1 MTKKRKH
8 RHTRKETERKGRR
21 NRRSYQT
28 KESSRILA
36 FLYSQ
41 KRPVTLHDI
50 TASLPAIKARRVR
63 EEIAAL
69 LQDKEIFQSGK
80 KTFQLADRSR
90 YLTATLEMHR
100 RGFGFAIRAEPKEI
114 AKQFEKDPF
123 IGKDSIGSAHHG
135 DEVLVKL
142 RHSKDTTKPEAD
154 IIAVLKRGS
163 ETVAGFFK
171 NTLPPT
177 VIAEDPRFPA
187 KIVIKNMEGK
197 AIPENS
203 IVLVQILPEKSG
215 AANVLHG
222 EIREYLGN
230 PDNIDVQMRIVI
242 ENHALPHIF
251 PADVLAEADKLSFSQ
266 EDYSQRAD
274 LRDTL
279 HYTIDGESAKDFD
292 DAVCI
297 EKTEQGYKL
306 FVSIADVSHFVAA
319 GSSLDREAYQRGT
332 SIYFPGRVIP
342 MLPENLSNNL
352 CSLIPD
358 EDRLTFT
365 AILDFDDRGNL
376 LQKNFTKSVICS
388 KQRFTYTTVK
398 QIIVDE
404 DADVCKA
411 YQPFLVSLRLAKEL
425 AEKLYHNR
433 MNRGALGFDIP
444 EPEILLAEDG
454 KIKTIARRER
464 NLAHQII
471 EEFMLAAN
479 EAVAA
484 IFSQEE
490 KYFLYRIHEKPALD
504 KVEEFSRFAATLGL
518 DLPPKEQEPSPS
530 WFARVLALATGTP
543 AEYVINNLLLRTMQ
557 QARYS
562 CVNQEHFGLAA
573 TDYTHFT
580 SPIRRYPDLIVH
592 RLLNDYIT
600 REKTAYIPPESAEM
614 HLSTR
619 ERVAINS
626 EREIEERLKVF
637 YMENRIGEHF
647 KAVISGL
654 LETVIFVEL
663 VDLFISGSM
672 DISLLRDD
680 YYLYDIKRY
689 RFIGE
694 ISGKIYALGDEIT
707 VQLIDVDLRNRRIYF
722 GPSDSF

>member
-1 MTKKRKH
+1 MARKRKH
-8 RHTRKETERKGRR
+8 IKQTREPERQGRYPKR
-21 NRRSYQT
+21 TSYT
-28 KESSRILA
+28 KAASQILA
-36 FLYSQ
+36 FIYTHQ
-41 KRPVTLHDI
+41 HPVTLDDI
-50 TASLPAIKARRVR
+50 TTSLRTIKAKKIR
-63 EEIAAL
+63 EEIATL
-69 LQDKEIFQSGK
+69 IQQKKIFKSG
-80 KTFQLADRSR
+80 KTFQLTDRSR
-90 YLTATLEMHR
+90 YLTATLEMHK
-100 RGFGFAIRAEPKEI
+100 RGFGFAIDAEQKK
-114 AKQFEKDPF
+114 AARHFEKDPF
-123 IGKDSIGSAHHG
+123 IGKDSIGSARHG
-135 DEVLVKL
+135 DEILIKL
-142 RHSKDTTKPEAD
+142 RSSKYDNRPEAD
-154 IIAVLKRGS
+154 IIAVLTRGS
-163 ETVAGFFK
+163 ETVVGFFRK
-171 NTLPPT
+171 TAPPT

-187 KIVIKNMEGK
+187 KIVIKNMPDVE
-197 AIPENS
+197 IPENS

-215 AANVLHG
+215 APNVLHG

-251 PADVLAEADKLSFSQ
+251 PAEVLVEADKLRFSQ

-279 HYTIDGESAKDFD
+279 HYTIDGETAKDFD

-297 EKTEQGYKL
+297 EKTEQGYRL

-319 GSSLDREAYQRGT
+319 DSPLDREAYQRGT

-398 QIIVDE
+398 QIVIDE
-404 DADVCKA
+404 NADVCKA
-411 YQPFLVSLRLAKEL
+411 HQPFLVSLRLAKEL

-433 MNRGALGFDIP
+433 MTRGAIGFNLP

-454 KIKTIARRER
+454 KIESITRRER
-464 NLAHQII
+464 NFAHQII

-484 IFSQEE
+484 IFSQAE
-490 KYFLYRIHEKPALD
+490 KDFLYRIHEKPALD

-518 DLPPKEQEPSPS
+518 ELPPKEEEPSPS
-530 WFARVLALATGTP
+530 WFGRVLALAAGTP
-543 AEYVINNLLLRTMQ
+543 AQYVVNNLLLRTMQ

-562 CVNQEHFGLAA
+562 PVNQGHFGLAA

-592 RLLNDYIT
+592 RLLTDHIKK
-600 REKTAYIPPESAEM
+600 EKTPYKLPESADM
-614 HLSTR
+614 HLSAR

-626 EREIEERLKVF
+626 EREIHERLKIF
-637 YMENRIGEHF
+637 YMENRIGEEF
-647 KAVISGL
+647 RAVISGL

-694 ISGKIYALGDEIT
+694 ISGKTYTLGDEIT

-722 GPSDSF
+722 GPPGCL